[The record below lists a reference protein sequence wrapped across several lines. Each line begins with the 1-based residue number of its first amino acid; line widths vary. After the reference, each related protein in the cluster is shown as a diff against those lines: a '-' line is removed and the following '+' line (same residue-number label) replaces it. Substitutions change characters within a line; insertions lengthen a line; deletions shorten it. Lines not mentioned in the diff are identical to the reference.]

1 MLPVILLGQTVNAR
15 KEAATMYRRAQG
27 LLYVISNATDSVSYY
42 NNVMEVIDYSLRSDE
57 YDRTPDSKGVVKLRH
72 EDGNRKVIMSF
83 RPVLI
88 DAGLYL
94 TTHRYRRDG
103 INAWKLYI
111 KASESP
117 LLVNDTA
124 EDETGL
130 AAFYIAQSELE
141 ARNYKAADSYA
152 DIAIKD
158 DEVAQYAAE
167 IKAQCMHDQMVNR
180 NDSIKYLAVLAA
192 LYRSDPSNPTYFAWL
207 MRFYGGGNRY
217 FNLENFID
225 TELQN
230 NPDSPIPWILK
241 GETAMRAKRWDEAIE
256 AYQQADGIDPKRIPV
271 IYNIGI
277 CLMNEA
283 IEEEVSPSEAK
294 EATADDRPVPSNLYA
309 QARNYLE
316 RVRSMDPRR
325 EKVDWVTPLHQ
336 IYVVLGDKIKAD
348 ELSPLV
354 RK

>member
-1 MLPVILLGQTVNAR
+1 MLPVMLLGQTVNAR
-15 KEAATMYRRAQG
+15 KEASTMYRRAQG
-27 LLYVISNATDSVSYY
+27 LLYSIGNASDSVGYY
-42 NNVMEVIDYSLRSDE
+42 NNIMEVIDYSLRSDE
-57 YDRTPDSKGVVKLRH
+57 YDRTPDKKGIVKLRH
-72 EDGNRKVIMSF
+72 EEGNRKVVMSF
-83 RPVLI
+83 RPLLI

-103 INAWKLYI
+103 IKAWQLYI

-117 LLVNDTA
+117 LLEGDTA

-141 ARNYKAADSYA
+141 ARNYKAADRYA

-167 IKAQCMHDQMVNR
+167 IKAQCMHDQMVNHD
-180 NDSIKYLAVLAA
+180 DSVKYLAVLAA

-207 MRFYGGGNRY
+207 MRFYGKDNRQ

-241 GETAMRAKRWDEAIE
+241 GETAMRAKRWEEAVE

-283 IEEEVSPSEAK
+283 IEEAAASSDTNGEDNEGRQEPS
-294 EATADDRPVPSNLYA
+294 SLYA

-316 RVRSMDPRR
+316 RVRVMDPRR
-325 EKVDWVTPLHQ
+325 EQVDWVTPLHQ

-348 ELSPLV
+348 ELSPLL